1 MPDIHVSCSTD
12 IAAPASTVLHTLTN
26 FETWPAW
33 SPWLYTEPEAKVSY
47 RGNKGETGHGYDWS
61 GDKVGA
67 GGMTLLESTDT
78 FLKCDLNF
86 LKPFKSQA
94 GVSFILKEKSSKA
107 TRVTW
112 KMDSHLPFFMF
123 WMTGSMTG
131 MIHSDYRRGLALLK
145 DYIELGHIRSS
156 STLFGHVEMPEKHY
170 VGHRAMSDMSSI
182 SNTLENSFE
191 LVKQGC
197 TNLKAAGTPF
207 CIYHKVDMKNQ
218 TLDFTAAIPTDQFA
232 SVASPLSA
240 ATRPACRALKTVH
253 VGDYVHLGNAWALLM
268 GEARHRKLKTHRSQA
283 PFEVYLNDPNETAPD
298 ELITELYLPLRQ

>member
-12 IAAPASTVLHTLTN
+12 IAAPVSTVQRTLTD

-33 SPWLYTEPEAKVSY
+33 SPWLYMEPEAKISY

-78 FLKCDLNF
+78 SLKCDLKF

-94 GVSFILKEKSSKA
+94 DVSFVLEEKHQK
-107 TRVTW
+107 TTQVTW
-112 KMDSHLPFFMF
+112 TMESHLPFFMF
-123 WMTGSMTG
+123 WMSGTMTG

-145 DYIELGHIRSS
+145 DYIEIGRIRSS
-156 STLFGHVEMPEKHY
+156 STLFGIVDIADKHY
-170 VGHRAMSDMSSI
+170 VGHRAISDMSSI
-182 SNTLENSFE
+182 SNTLENSFA
-191 LVKQGC
+191 LAKQGSA
-197 TNLKAAGTPF
+197 NLVVAGTPF

-218 TLDFTAAIPTDQFA
+218 TFDFTAAIPTDQLA
-232 SVASPLSA
+232 TVASPLSA
-240 ATRPACRALKTVH
+240 STRPACRALKTVH
-253 VGDYVHLGNAWALLM
+253 VGDYAHLGNAWALLM